1 MSSWFVR
8 RASNDTILVS
18 IDPEPKLICGQ
29 PVRWLDNVRVQ
40 DRCLGPET
48 FVDFMKIDWN
58 AKMDEYA
65 DFIMTASTTH
75 IIYCISQTPLPF
87 IY

>member
-8 RASNDTILVS
+8 RTSNDMILVS
-18 IDPEPKLICGQ
+18 IDPEPKPICGQ
-29 PVRWLDNVRVQ
+29 PVRWLDNVGVQ

-58 AKMDEYA
+58 AKMDEYV
-65 DFIMTASTTH
+65 DFIMTASTTQVLT
-75 IIYCISQTPLPF
+75 IIWQ
-87 IY
+87 

>member
-18 IDPEPKLICGQ
+18 IDPEPKPICGQ
-29 PVRWLDNVRVQ
+29 PVRRLDSVGVQ

-75 IIYCISQTPLPF
+75 IIYCISPPPLPI